1 MKKID
6 YRLIESPQ
14 NNPYLNLA
22 AETVMTDSPANLCY
36 FYLWTNAPTI
46 VIGYNQNPFSECNLE
61 AAANDKV
68 FVARR
73 RTGGGAVYH
82 DFGNLNFSFVMP
94 EEIYDVKRQSS
105 VIVNALKTLGIN
117 AELTGRNDITAGGRK
132 FSGNAFYKG
141 KTHRL
146 HHGTLMI
153 DVDFGALSSYLT
165 PDPSKYLKKGVS
177 SVKARVGNLKELAP
191 TITTEALKNALETA
205 FCEEYGCFSAL
216 NCVNAAESKSLAPT
230 ENENARVNE
239 ENVFFKE
246 EAVLSLAQKIGSDE
260 YLYGKWRDF
269 KCDKSADFSWG
280 KVKAH
285 VESSGG
291 KVSRVVFS
299 TDGLFPSAVAFAEE
313 YFSAE
318 GGKRDIIDA
327 ETAKS
332 ATKSANEL
340 APSQSIIQF
349 PSDFTADDEKV
360 FFDLKNMIEQE

>member
-14 NNPYLNLA
+14 NNPYRNLA

-61 AAANDKV
+61 AAANAGV
-68 FVARR
+68 FIARR

-105 VIVNALKTLGIN
+105 VIVNALKSLGIN
-117 AELTGRNDITAGGRK
+117 AELSGRNDITAGGRK

-165 PDPSKYLKKGVS
+165 PDPSKYLRKGVS
-177 SVKARVGNLKELAP
+177 SVKARVVNLKELAP
-191 TITTEALKNALETA
+191 TITAKALKNALKTA
-205 FCEEYGCFSAL
+205 FCKEYGCFSAL
-216 NCVNAAESKSLAPT
+216 NCAGFAGSESPAPT
-230 ENENARVNE
+230 END
-239 ENVFFKE
+239 FFKKE
-246 EAVLSLAQKIGSDE
+246 EVLSLAQKIGSDE

-291 KVSRVVFS
+291 KVSKVVFS

-313 YFSAE
+313 YFSADNVE
-318 GGKRDIIDA
+318 RDLTAA

-332 ATKSANEL
+332 AAKSAPEL
-340 APSQSIIQF
+340 AISKSKIQF

-360 FFDLKNMIEQE
+360 FYDLKNLIGQE

>member
-14 NNPYLNLA
+14 NNPYRNLA

-46 VIGYNQNPFSECNLE
+46 VIGYNQNPFSECNLD
-61 AAANDKV
+61 AAANAGV
-68 FVARR
+68 FIARR

-105 VIVNALKTLGIN
+105 VIVNALKSLGIN
-117 AELTGRNDITAGGRK
+117 AELTGRNDITACGRK

-177 SVKARVGNLKELAP
+177 SVKARVVNLKELAP
-191 TITTEALKNALETA
+191 TITAEALKNALKTA
-205 FCEEYGCFSAL
+205 FCKEYGCFSAL
-216 NCVNAAESKSLAPT
+216 NCAGTVENESPAPT
-230 ENENARVNE
+230 ETD
-239 ENVFFKE
+239 FFKKE
-246 EAVLSLAQKIGSDE
+246 EVLSLAQKIGSDE

-285 VESSGG
+285 VES
-291 KVSRVVFS
+291 
-299 TDGLFPSAVAFAEE
+299 
-313 YFSAE
+313 
-318 GGKRDIIDA
+318 
-327 ETAKS
+327 
-332 ATKSANEL
+332 
-340 APSQSIIQF
+340 
-349 PSDFTADDEKV
+349 
-360 FFDLKNMIEQE
+360 

>member
-14 NNPYLNLA
+14 NNPYRNLA

-46 VIGYNQNPFSECNLE
+46 VIGYNQNPFSECNLD
-61 AAANDKV
+61 AAANAGV
-68 FVARR
+68 FIARR

-105 VIVNALKTLGIN
+105 VIVNALKSLGIN
-117 AELTGRNDITAGGRK
+117 AELTGRNDITACGRK

-177 SVKARVGNLKELAP
+177 SVKARVVNLKELAP
-191 TITTEALKNALETA
+191 TITAEALKNALKTA
-205 FCEEYGCFSAL
+205 FCKEYGCFSAL
-216 NCVNAAESKSLAPT
+216 NCAGTVENESPAPT
-230 ENENARVNE
+230 END
-239 ENVFFKE
+239 FFKKE
-246 EAVLSLAQKIGSDE
+246 EVLSLAQKIGSDE

-280 KVKAH
+280 KVKTH

-291 KVSRVVFS
+291 KVSKVVFS

-313 YFSAE
+313 YFSAYNVE
-318 GGKRDIIDA
+318 RDLTAA

-332 ATKSANEL
+332 AAKSAPEL
-340 APSQSIIQF
+340 ATSKSKIQF
-349 PSDFTADDEKV
+349 PSDFTVDDEKV
-360 FFDLKNMIEQE
+360 FYDLKNLIEQE